1 MKYLSIDTETS
12 GLSFENFQMLS
23 FGGILE
29 DTKTKLPLIECPKI
43 NVSITSKKI
52 SGEPFALNMNA
63 SIIKAISDFNLLNN
77 NEQKVVFGDIHKCI
91 FLSAEE
97 FPYYFYLWL
106 LVEHEGRSV
115 YKEYLEPERWYK
127 TSASLVIK
135 VTELMSKYKKI
146 YLTPAGK
153 NFSTFDKNFIDPL
166 LSNISRSVE
175 IIKFRSRVLDPAILY
190 VDWVNDD
197 ALPSLSSCKER
208 ACLNPLVTHDALDDA
223 WDVIELLRKKY

>member
-12 GLSFENFQMLS
+12 GLSFENCQMLS

-43 NVSITSKKI
+43 NVYIASKKI

-63 SIIKAISDFNLLNN
+63 SIIKAISEFNLLNRT
-77 NEQKVVFGDIHKCI
+77 EEKVKFGNDHNCI
-91 FLSAEE
+91 FLSAED

-106 LVEHEGRSV
+106 LVEHEGHSI

-197 ALPSLSSCKER
+197 ALPSLSTCKER
-208 ACLNPLVTHDALDDA
+208 AGLDPLVTHDALDDA
-223 WDVIELLRKKY
+223 WDVIELLRKNY

>member
-12 GLSFENFQMLS
+12 GLNFNNCQLLS
-23 FGGILE
+23 FGAILE
-29 DTKTKLPLIECPKI
+29 DTKTKLPLDQCPKI
-43 NVSITSKKI
+43 NVYITSKNI
-52 SGEPFALNMNA
+52 NGEPFALNMNA
-63 SIIKAISDFNLLNN
+63 SIIKAISEFNLLNRS
-77 NEQKVVFGDIHKCI
+77 EEKVKFGDDNKCI

-135 VTELMSKYKKI
+135 VTELMAKYKKI

-166 LSNISRSVE
+166 ISDVVRSGE
-175 IIKFRSRVLDPAILY
+175 IIKFRNRVLDPAILY
-190 VDWVNDD
+190 VDWLNDD
-197 ALPSLSSCKER
+197 ALPGLSTCKER
-208 ACLNPLVTHDALDDA
+208 AGLDPLVTHDALDDA
-223 WDVIELLRKKY
+223 WDVVELLRKKY

>member
-12 GLSFENFQMLS
+12 GLSFDNCQLLS

-29 DTKTKLPLIECPKI
+29 DTKTKLPLGECPKI
-43 NVSITSKKI
+43 NVYIASKNI

-63 SIIKAISDFNLLNN
+63 SIIKAISEFNLLNRT
-77 NEQKVVFGDIHKCI
+77 EEKVKFGNDHNCVFLTADD
-91 FLSAEE
+91 

-106 LVEHEGRSV
+106 LVEHEGHSI

-127 TSASLVIK
+127 TAASSIIK
-135 VTELMSKYKKI
+135 VTELMSKHKKI

-166 LSNISRSVE
+166 LLNISRSGE

-190 VDWVNDD
+190 VDWSKDD
-197 ALPSLSSCKER
+197 ALPGLSTCKER
-208 ACLNPLVTHDALDDA
+208 AGLDPLVTHDALDDA

>member
-12 GLSFENFQMLS
+12 GLSFENCQLLS

-29 DTKTKLPLIECPKI
+29 DTKTKLPLNQCPKI
-43 NVSITSKKI
+43 NVYIASKNI

-63 SIIKAISDFNLLNN
+63 SIIKAISGFNLLNRT
-77 NEQKVVFGDIHKCI
+77 EEKVKFGNDHNCI
-91 FLSAEE
+91 FLTAED

-106 LVEHEGRSV
+106 LVEHEGHSI

-166 LSNISRSVE
+166 LSNISRSAE

-197 ALPSLSSCKER
+197 ALPGLSTCKER
-208 ACLNPLVTHDALDDA
+208 AGLDPLVTHDALDDA